1 MLPFASPFK
10 GSFSFSIFLGCA
22 CFLADTSLTL
32 MHCMF
37 FLQNDDLVII
47 SLIRSTIATLLC
59 EFSCWWNGF
68 LWVWLALLSR
78 FLDELRFIEVGA
90 GMVKDPVDESD
101 LRLYFS
107 MLSWT
112 VPHESTICKM
122 FWSNVICLTW
132 FDSNFFPTNFLRT
145 AAVRWIRTHA
155 GKGLKH
161 WENFTFH

>member
-22 CFLADTSLTL
+22 CFLADASLTL

-37 FLQNDDLVII
+37 FLQNDDFVMIL
-47 SLIRSTIATLLC
+47 LIRSTIATLLF

-112 VPHESTICKM
+112 VPHQSRICKM

-132 FDSNFFPTNFLRT
+132 FDSNFF
-145 AAVRWIRTHA
+145 
-155 GKGLKH
+155 LKK
-161 WENFTFH
+161 NPQNSSCPLN